1 MNIVLLSGGSGKRL
15 WPLSN
20 EIRSKQFLKILK
32 NDQGVYESMVQRM
45 YRQISSV
52 DKETDIT
59 IATSKAQIST
69 IISQLGGKVGISLEP
84 CRRDTFPA
92 IALTAAY
99 LHDVKGLH
107 DNEVVVVCPV
117 DPYVEKEYFEALK
130 ELSILAEKGNSNL
143 MLLGIEPTYPSDKY
157 GYIIPETT
165 DKVSR
170 VVTFKEKPDTKTAQD
185 YLSKGALWNGGV
197 FAFKLKY
204 LLDKAHELIDFIDYE
219 DLFNRYEMVERISFD
234 YAVVEKESNIQVM
247 RFSGRWKDLGTWN
260 TLTESIEEK
269 VIGNAML
276 NESCENVHVVNEL
289 DIPVLCM
296 GLKNTIVSVSA
307 EGILVSDKNESGQ
320 IKPYV
325 DKIEQPVMFSEKSWG
340 EYRVLDISENSMVI
354 KATLKAGQ
362 KMSYHSHEKREEI
375 WNIISG
381 NGRAI
386 VDGVEYAVKMGDTI
400 AIKAG
405 CKHTLVADVELNVIE
420 VQSGQ
425 KINVNDKQ
433 KYELR

>member
-247 RFSGRWKDLGTWN
+247 RFSGKWKDLGTWN

-276 NESCENVHVVNEL
+276 NESCEKCTCCKRIRYSCFMYGSKEYYSF
-289 DIPVLCM
+289 C
-296 GLKNTIVSVSA
+296 KCRRNTS
-307 EGILVSDKNESGQ
+307 
-320 IKPYV
+320 
-325 DKIEQPVMFSEKSWG
+325 F
-340 EYRVLDISENSMVI
+340 R
-354 KATLKAGQ
+354 
-362 KMSYHSHEKREEI
+362 
-375 WNIISG
+375 
-381 NGRAI
+381 
-386 VDGVEYAVKMGDTI
+386 
-400 AIKAG
+400 
-405 CKHTLVADVELNVIE
+405 
-420 VQSGQ
+420 
-425 KINVNDKQ
+425 
-433 KYELR
+433 

>member
-247 RFSGRWKDLGTWN
+247 RFSGKWKDLGTWN